1 MKIRNKPYAD
11 VLLFYCRI
19 NFLFPQLEKFS
30 SATAK
35 FTFKRRSNYFIL
47 QVYLPCICIVAVT
60 WASFWITPKAVPA
73 RTTICV
79 TTILTLITML
89 GIVNANMPR
98 VSYVKALDLYLLVA
112 FIFVLMSLLEYILVL
127 NIQSTFVGRKKLVR
141 MIK

>member
-1 MKIRNKPYAD
+1 
-11 VLLFYCRI
+11 
-19 NFLFPQLEKFS
+19 
-30 SATAK
+30 
-35 FTFKRRSNYFIL
+35 
-47 QVYLPCICIVAVT
+47 
-60 WASFWITPKAVPA
+60 
-73 RTTICV
+73 
-79 TTILTLITML
+79 ML